1 MYTYWVEWSPPD
13 REWVGRVAEFPSLS
27 WLGNDP
33 VAARVGVMASVV
45 RIHLAQLSPCSSVDR
60 ALAYEAKRRRFESF

>member
-33 VAARVGVMASVV
+33 VAARAGVMALVADVV
-45 RIHLAQLSPCSSVDR
+45 ADMRECDESMPDERIAR
-60 ALAYEAKRRRFESF
+60 